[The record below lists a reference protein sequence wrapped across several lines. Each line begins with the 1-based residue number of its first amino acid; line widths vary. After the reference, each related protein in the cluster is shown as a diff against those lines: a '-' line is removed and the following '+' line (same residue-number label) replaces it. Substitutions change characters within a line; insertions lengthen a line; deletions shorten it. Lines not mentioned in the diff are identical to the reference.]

1 MKNKNYIWVVEGLRG
16 NDNDISNSAAAYFI
30 RKSARKLQR
39 EQREIGV
46 KNTKIKKYI
55 AI

>member
-1 MKNKNYIWVVEGLRG
+1 MKKKNYIWVVEGLRG
-16 NDNDISNSAAAYFI
+16 DDGQSSAAAYFI
-30 RKSARKLQR
+30 RKSARKLQK